1 MVWRASARRGGNFRN
16 VNFNVF
22 GNSAKLVSKLEFH
35 ADIAVF
41 VNLDVVYK
49 INEDF
54 PVERFNVLM
63 FLKGHQRRMLAVN
76 AVCQFRPFSSQPLQ
90 HIGDRAYLP
99 FIVSLHCPVVL
110 LGNFPVFPVLIK
122 RLFVAGNF
130 RQFLFLCDNQI
141 IQSKRL
147 AFFDWS
153 RVDTGKYLRKGNG
166 QMYLLTD
173 GKQDGGLQPLMLD

>member
-1 MVWRASARRGGNFRN
+1 MVWRASACRGGNCRD

-76 AVCQFRPFSSQPLQ
+76 AVCQFRW
-90 HIGDRAYLP
+90 
-99 FIVSLHCPVVL
+99 
-110 LGNFPVFPVLIK
+110 K
-122 RLFVAGNF
+122 
-130 RQFLFLCDNQI
+130 
-141 IQSKRL
+141 
-147 AFFDWS
+147 
-153 RVDTGKYLRKGNG
+153 
-166 QMYLLTD
+166 
-173 GKQDGGLQPLMLD
+173 ML